1 MNTDR
6 LKFAWAR
13 GAQFQMQ
20 NVGPAGIGGNWYD
33 VEIATEDFDDLQDSY
48 RMRVHPKDANF
59 EYGPLSSAL
68 IDSTAGMP
76 FDPVMYLSAESF
88 IRWERVENNEV
99 HVLDH
104 DEMIML
110 KLFYAE
116 YLADRGM

>member
-1 MNTDR
+1 MNTNSR

-13 GAQFQMQ
+13 GARFQAQ
-20 NVGPAGIGGNWYD
+20 HAGVDVGGPWFDLELAYYD
-33 VEIATEDFDDLQDSY
+33 PDSTLSF
-48 RMRVHPKDANF
+48 RVHPHDAHL

-68 IDSTAGMP
+68 IDQATSITGMP

-88 IRWERVENNEV
+88 IRWALVENREV
-99 HVLDH
+99 QVIDH

-116 YLADRGM
+116 YLADQGL